1 MFFSVFGKG
10 GKPNMSEHQQQ
21 GNHESEHKVTK
32 RREMSR
38 RQFLSYT
45 LGGASAFMAAGV
57 VIPMLR
63 FAVDP
68 VLQAKGEGTYVK
80 VVEEEK
86 IATEPASFR
95 FNVHQV
101 DGWYESDPEL
111 VAWISRGE
119 DGKIFALSPVCKHL
133 GCAVNW
139 NTNAEFE
146 NEYFCPCHGAHY
158 TADGKNLAVAPAP
171 LDEFDV
177 KLENGFVYLGPIRPN
192 ERV

>member
-1 MFFSVFGKG
+1 
-10 GKPNMSEHQQQ
+10 MSEHQQH
-21 GNHESEHKVTK
+21 GDHESEHKEVK
-32 RREMSR
+32 RSEMSR

-63 FAVDP
+63 FTVDP
-68 VLQAKGEGTYVK
+68 VLQAKGGSTYVK
-80 VVEEEK
+80 VVEEAK
-86 IATEPASFR
+86 ITEEPAAYR

-111 VAWISRGE
+111 VAWISRGK
-119 DGKIFALSPVCKHL
+119 DGEIFALSPVCKHL

-139 NTNAEFE
+139 NTNPEFE
-146 NEYFCPCHGAHY
+146 NQYFCPCHGAHY
-158 TADGKNLAVAPAP
+158 TADGHNLAVAPAP
-171 LDEFDV
+171 LDEYDV
-177 KLENGFVYLGPIRPN
+177 KIENGFVYLGPVKPN

>member
-1 MFFSVFGKG
+1 
-10 GKPNMSEHQQQ
+10 MSEHQHHD
-21 GNHESEHKVTK
+21 NHGSEHKESK

-68 VLQAKGEGTYVK
+68 VLQAKSEGTFVK
-80 VVEEEK
+80 VVEVEK
-86 IATEPASFR
+86 ITEEPTEFS

-101 DGWYESDPEL
+101 DGWYESDPKL
-111 VAWISRGE
+111 VAWISKDAEGN
-119 DGKIFALSPVCKHL
+119 IFALSPVCKHL

-139 NTNAEFE
+139 NTNPEYP
-146 NEYFCPCHGAHY
+146 NQYFCPCHGAHY
-158 TADGKNLAVAPAP
+158 TADGKNMAVAPAP
-171 LDEFDV
+171 LDEYEV
-177 KLENGFVYLGPIRPN
+177 KIENGFVYLGPIKPN

>member
-1 MFFSVFGKG
+1 
-10 GKPNMSEHQQQ
+10 MSEHQQH
-21 GNHESEHKVTK
+21 GNHESEHKETK

-68 VLQAKGEGTYVK
+68 VLQSKGEGTYVK
-80 VVEEEK
+80 VVEVDKVTE
-86 IATEPASFR
+86 EPASYT

-101 DGWYESDPEL
+101 DGWYESDPQL
-111 VAWISRGE
+111 VAWIAKDPE
-119 DGKIFALSPVCKHL
+119 GKVYALSPVCKHL

-139 NTNAEFE
+139 NTNPEFP
-146 NEYFCPCHGAHY
+146 NEFFCPCHGAHY
-158 TADGKNLAVAPAP
+158 TATGENLAVAPAP

-177 KLENGFVYLGPIRPN
+177 RIENGFVYLGPIRPN
-192 ERV
+192 QRV

>member
-1 MFFSVFGKG
+1 
-10 GKPNMSEHQQQ
+10 MSEHQQQ
-21 GNHESEHKVTK
+21 GNHDSEHKETN

-68 VLQAKGEGTYVK
+68 VLQAKGAGTFVK
-80 VVEEEK
+80 VVEVDKITEEP
-86 IATEPASFR
+86 TSFT

-111 VAWISRGE
+111 VAWISKDAEGN
-119 DGKIFALSPVCKHL
+119 IFALSPVCKHL

-139 NTNAEFE
+139 NTNPEFE
-146 NEYFCPCHGAHY
+146 NQFFCPCHGAHY
-158 TADGKNLAVAPAP
+158 TKDGKNMAVAPAP
-171 LDEFDV
+171 LDEYEV
-177 KLENGFVYLGPIRPN
+177 QIQEGFVYLGPIKPN
-192 ERV
+192 ARV